1 MFRLFPRTC
10 SRVNSLAYISSWPPC
25 WFWLCSSLSLSLFQ
39 SLCEAWHT
47 FQIPELV
54 WTLSVFFLFFF
65 YFPASHHLKTCTPL
79 HRSQWRWLSEMAP
92 ASSTQLNNT
101 KQQRRKKKKKNKK
114 TKKKRK
120 KKMVPHASRH
130 LRKCSPDEC
139 FIGVRATMLIII
151 VG

>member
-1 MFRLFPRTC
+1 MFGLFPRTC

-25 WFWLCSSLSLSLFQ
+25 WFWLCSSLSFNLSVRLGTHFKFQ
-39 SLCEAWHT
+39 SLFGRC
-47 FQIPELV
+47 L
-54 WTLSVFFLFFF
+54 FFFCFF

-101 KQQRRKKKKKNKK
+101 KQQRRKKKKKSKK

-139 FIGVRATMLIII
+139 FIGFVLPCLLLL
-151 VG
+151 